1 MPRKPQ
7 LPGRARTIATRSR
20 ARRLVAVAAA
30 SLLTML
36 VTAAGA
42 HAQGGA
48 WQSLDSNGDGYYDAK
63 AQDSD
68 GNGNFDNAWFDLD
81 KDGWWDTQMF
91 NSRYSDA
98 LLEILNFDMDEN
110 GEVEIQMRD
119 GDQRVGFDYVLFDR
133 DQDGDLGHLAGQRA
147 PHHPALEPRLH
158 DAVEP
163 AQREQPP
170 DARLPHADRHV
181 AAGPVG
187 ADALLISRCQ
197 ARVRQPAGR
206 CLGGPGSAPSPAA
219 AAVLGISNHEPFDPQ
234 PHQAC
239 RVPAGSGPRLI
250 GLLL

>member
-1 MPRKPQ
+1 MPRNPQ
-7 LPGRARTIATRSR
+7 SPGRARTIATRSR

-133 DQDGDLGHLAGQRA
+133 DQDGYWDTWR
-147 PHHPALEPRLH
+147 
-158 DAVEP
+158 
-163 AQREQPP
+163 
-170 DARLPHADRHV
+170 
-181 AAGPVG
+181 
-187 ADALLISRCQ
+187 
-197 ARVRQPAGR
+197 
-206 CLGGPGSAPSPAA
+206 GSARRIIPRSNLDYMTQSNRRNASSRLMHDFRMRTGMSLLDPSVQMPY
-219 AAVLGISNHEPFDPQ
+219 
-234 PHQAC
+234 
-239 RVPAGSGPRLI
+239 
-250 GLLL
+250 

>member
-1 MPRKPQ
+1 MPRNPQ
-7 LPGRARTIATRSR
+7 SPGRARTIATRSR

-48 WQSLDSNGDGYYDAK
+48 WQSLDSNGDGYYDAT

-133 DQDGDLGHLAGQRA
+133 DQDGYWDTWQ
-147 PHHPALEPRLH
+147 
-158 DAVEP
+158 
-163 AQREQPP
+163 
-170 DARLPHADRHV
+170 
-181 AAGPVG
+181 
-187 ADALLISRCQ
+187 
-197 ARVRQPAGR
+197 
-206 CLGGPGSAPSPAA
+206 GSARRIIPRSNVDYMRQSNRRNASSRLMHDFRMRTGMSLLYPSVQMPY
-219 AAVLGISNHEPFDPQ
+219 
-234 PHQAC
+234 
-239 RVPAGSGPRLI
+239 
-250 GLLL
+250 